1 MSKVGAAISKILE
14 DGTASVSPYPAYAE
28 PETFDNTNEE
38 YVTYRVRSIEPSD
51 TKQGP
56 SLLDH
61 VEVDILIFGK
71 SYLSAVS
78 LSDKV
83 RTDLDR
89 VAYGTYNG
97 VELNGVQF
105 LSIDEDYDP
114 ITERHEIEQSYRI
127 RVKNP

>member
-1 MSKVGAAISKILE
+1 
-14 DGTASVSPYPAYAE
+14 
-28 PETFDNTNEE
+28 
-38 YVTYRVRSIEPSD
+38 
-51 TKQGP
+51 
-56 SLLDH
+56 
-61 VEVDILIFGK
+61 FGK
-71 SYLSAVS
+71 SYSSAVS

-105 LSIDEDYDP
+105 LSIDEDFDP